1 MWKYKAFQKKE
12 YEKALDEYIKE
23 EFGEIYL
30 WKMKKKIN

>member
-23 EFGEIYL
+23 CYMAGKPIIL
-30 WKMKKKIN
+30 NMPKN